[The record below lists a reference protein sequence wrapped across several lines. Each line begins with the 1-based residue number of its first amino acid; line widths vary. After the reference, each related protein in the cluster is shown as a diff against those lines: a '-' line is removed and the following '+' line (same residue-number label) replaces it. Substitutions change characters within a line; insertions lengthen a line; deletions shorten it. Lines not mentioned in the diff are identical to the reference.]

1 MDLWMVA
8 VAAGAGCLAKYWQNI
23 SRDRNSLP
31 AFSSGD
37 SNCGKPES
45 PGRPFH
51 RLARRKKL
59 DDEVSADRKWVSDGR
74 LSDLYQIDG
83 ASAEVT
89 STSGF
94 DVEKSAC
101 FEKYEDCNV
110 LSVSS
115 LPPGCSTNDDVEH
128 EAGNR
133 LSGDVSDNCGN
144 SLPGLS
150 PGMGSFRGSSRNRSS
165 LRTKRSHRHSLEP
178 LSSLESCLMTQLY
191 KEHAEMKRYVFSPPP
206 SPSTPAMR
214 QLFVTDRS
222 QILSRANG
230 HSFSAQIGFEED
242 KVHKE
247 AYLERNENVHG
258 VTPLPKIR
266 SLDFPMKMKKT
277 GKVPSGRLSSSIKM
291 VGGKHVHSQDGSPD
305 GMILFCL
312 GISIGII
319 SSFITNKREV
329 DKLKELVKQTENLV
343 QDLQEELDM
352 KDSMTVKE
360 LANENYESQVT
371 CNNSYD
377 RAPTVFSPELHM
389 DGSTKNDGKVLYDLK
404 AEESPEPMSK
414 IEAELEAEL
423 ERLELNINASSL
435 DRRLSGLVELDPDFV
450 ADFAQGELRADMTH
464 DRAVGKPNSDPD
476 SRDTSTTHSAN
487 YAVSPREL
495 SLRLHEV
502 IRSRLE
508 ERVQDLETALQNSQR
523 KLNHMES
530 GHKNSWK
537 EFSSSERAYS
547 CTPESSTAKE
557 CNPTAQFPF
566 NLSGETLDADK
577 ELTKIDDS
585 EEQDLASRVHESKHQ
600 EGFNLS
606 DGPVFMGENGGSMS
620 NLTMDMELFSSKTRT
635 RRCGGYTS
643 EFQGLNDGVSEDE
656 SSDWDDEIENQLIK
670 QIVEKTK
677 KGSHVVLNAQRMF
690 LSMDEK

>member
-1 MDLWMVA
+1 MDLWVVA

-23 SRDRNSLP
+23 L

-51 RLARRKKL
+51 RFARRKKL

-74 LSDLYQIDG
+74 LSDMYQLDG
-83 ASAEVT
+83 ASAAEVT
-89 STSGF
+89 STCGF

-115 LPPGCSTNDDVEH
+115 LPPGCSTNDDVEQ

-133 LSGDVSDNCGN
+133 PSGDVSDNSGN

-165 LRTKRSHRHSLEP
+165 LRTRRSYRHFLEP

-191 KEHAEMKRYVFSPPP
+191 KEHAEVKRNVFSPPP

-214 QLFVTDRS
+214 QLFVTYGS
-222 QILSRANG
+222 QILSGANG
-230 HSFSAQIGFEED
+230 HSLSAQIGFEED

-247 AYLERNENVHG
+247 AYLENNENVYG
-258 VTPLPKIR
+258 VTPLPKFR
-266 SLDFPMKMKKT
+266 SLDFPEKMQKR
-277 GKVPSGRLSSSIKM
+277 GKVPSGRLSSSIK
-291 VGGKHVHSQDGSPD
+291 VVSGKHVPSQDGSPD

-319 SSFITNKREV
+319 SSLITNKKEV

-343 QDLQEELDM
+343 QDLQEELEM

-360 LANENYESQVT
+360 LANENYESRDT
-371 CNNSYD
+371 CDNSYD
-377 RAPTVFSPELHM
+377 MAPTVFSPELCM
-389 DGSTKNDGKVLYDLK
+389 DGSTKRDGKILYDQK
-404 AEESPEPMSK
+404 AEESSEPMSQ

-435 DRRLSGLVELDPDFV
+435 DRRLSDLVELDPEFV
-450 ADFAQGELRADMTH
+450 ADFAEGELRADVTH
-464 DRAVGKPNSDPD
+464 GRAVGKPNSNPD
-476 SRDTSTTHSAN
+476 AIDTSTPHSGN

-495 SLRLHEV
+495 SLRLHKV
-502 IRSRLE
+502 VQSRLE
-508 ERVQDLETALQNSQR
+508 ERVQELETALQNSQR
-523 KLNHMES
+523 KLNLVES

-537 EFSSSERAYS
+537 EFSSSEGRYS
-547 CTPESSTAKE
+547 STPESSTAKE
-557 CNPTAQFPF
+557 RNPMAQFLV
-566 NLSGETLDADK
+566 NLSGEALDADRD
-577 ELTKIDDS
+577 LTKIDDS

-606 DGPVFMGENGGSMS
+606 DGRVLMGQNGGSMP
-620 NLTMDMELFSSKTRT
+620 NLTMDMELLYSNRRTRT
-635 RRCGGYTS
+635 RGGYRS
-643 EFQGLNDGVSEDE
+643 EFQGLDDVGVTEDE

-677 KGSHVVLNAQRMF
+677 KGSHVVLNAQRML

>member
-1 MDLWMVA
+1 LFQPFNNIFSSWKKQLGLTCGPTYISFTSKNGKKSRKYLILVPQIYYSSLTSLYIA
-8 VAAGAGCLAKYWQNI
+8 YFFRQSCGIGCLQ
-23 SRDRNSLP
+23 
-31 AFSSGD
+31 
-37 SNCGKPES
+37 
-45 PGRPFH
+45 
-51 RLARRKKL
+51 
-59 DDEVSADRKWVSDGR
+59 
-74 LSDLYQIDG
+74 
-83 ASAEVT
+83 
-89 STSGF
+89 
-94 DVEKSAC
+94 
-101 FEKYEDCNV
+101 V
-110 LSVSS
+110 LME
-115 LPPGCSTNDDVEH
+115 L
-128 EAGNR
+128 
-133 LSGDVSDNCGN
+133 
-144 SLPGLS
+144 
-150 PGMGSFRGSSRNRSS
+150 
-165 LRTKRSHRHSLEP
+165 K
-178 LSSLESCLMTQLY
+178 CLQ
-191 KEHAEMKRYVFSPPP
+191 
-206 SPSTPAMR
+206 
-214 QLFVTDRS
+214 
-222 QILSRANG
+222 
-230 HSFSAQIGFEED
+230 
-242 KVHKE
+242 
-247 AYLERNENVHG
+247 
-258 VTPLPKIR
+258 
-266 SLDFPMKMKKT
+266 
-277 GKVPSGRLSSSIKM
+277 
-291 VGGKHVHSQDGSPD
+291 
-305 GMILFCL
+305 
-312 GISIGII
+312 
-319 SSFITNKREV
+319 
-329 DKLKELVKQTENLV
+329 
-343 QDLQEELDM
+343 
-352 KDSMTVKE
+352 
-360 LANENYESQVT
+360 
-371 CNNSYD
+371 
-377 RAPTVFSPELHM
+377 
-389 DGSTKNDGKVLYDLK
+389 
-404 AEESPEPMSK
+404 
-414 IEAELEAEL
+414 
-423 ERLELNINASSL
+423 
-435 DRRLSGLVELDPDFV
+435 LDPDFV

-476 SRDTSTTHSAN
+476 SRDTSTAHSAN

-557 CNPTAQFPF
+557 CNPTAQFPV

-606 DGPVFMGENGGSMS
+606 DGPVFMGENGGSMP